1 MTVID
6 VLPNGNLVV
15 VGSRSR
21 EVGKE
26 AQIVEASGVVRPSD
40 LTFANAVSSEKIAD
54 FRLVLRHKGQENA
67 FTRPGWL
74 EWLMNTANP
83 F

>member
-1 MTVID
+1 M
-6 VLPNGNLVV
+6 
-15 VGSRSR
+15 
-21 EVGKE
+21 
-26 AQIVEASGVVRPSD
+26 VRPSD